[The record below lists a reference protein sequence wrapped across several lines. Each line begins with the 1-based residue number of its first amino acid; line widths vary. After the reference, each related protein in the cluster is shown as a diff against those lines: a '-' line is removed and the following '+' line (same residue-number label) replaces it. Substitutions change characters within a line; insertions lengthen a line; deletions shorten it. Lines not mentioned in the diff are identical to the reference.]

1 MEKIVVSR
9 AEKRCHCEE
18 RSDVAI
24 PRIFR
29 NVLIGFRQQLD
40 KLVFVE
46 MPP

>member
-29 NVLIGFRQQLD
+29 EVRKTGVPSTLA
-40 KLVFVE
+40 V
-46 MPP
+46 